1 MNRLYPY
8 ETLLIIDPRLTD
20 EEVPVLLGRLTETL
34 KGLGAEPGKS
44 ESWGKRRLAYDLRKQ
59 REGT

>member
-8 ETLLIIDPRLTD
+8 EILLIIDPRLTD

-44 ESWGKRRLAYDLRKQ
+44 ESWGKRRLA
-59 REGT
+59 